1 MVIPILTVKN
11 LNSLITSFWWSFR
24 KGELARQVRILNN
37 IKKIIIL
44 KRRQYLLLR
53 TTDIPII
60 WHNFLTAI
68 YT

>member
-44 KRRQYLLLR
+44 KRRQYLLL
-53 TTDIPII
+53 
-60 WHNFLTAI
+60 
-68 YT
+68 